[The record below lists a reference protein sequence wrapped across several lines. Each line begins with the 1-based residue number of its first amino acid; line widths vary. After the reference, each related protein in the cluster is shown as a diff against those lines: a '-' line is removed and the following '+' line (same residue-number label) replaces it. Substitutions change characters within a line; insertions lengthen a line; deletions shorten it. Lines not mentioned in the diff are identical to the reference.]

1 MFHRKHG
8 HIVSLASIAG
18 KTGLAG
24 AVDYCPSK
32 FAAVGLMEAIRQE
45 LSSVGSNGIQFT
57 TVCPSLITTG
67 MFEGVKFRLV
77 TIIINFH
84 SVKCTCTSIVRIIT
98 VKPVLSGNLL
108 LS

>member
-1 MFHRKHG
+1 MLKCKHG

-24 AVDYCPSK
+24 AVDYCSSK
-32 FAAVGLMEAIRQE
+32 FAAVGLMEALRQE
-45 LSSVGSNGIQFT
+45 LSSKGSTGIQLT

-77 TIIINFH
+77 MLSFS
-84 SVKCTCTSIVRIIT
+84 SVTCMYMYMYVYT
-98 VKPVLSGNLL
+98 
-108 LS
+108 

>member
-1 MFHRKHG
+1 MLHRKHG

-24 AVDYCPSK
+24 AVDYCSSK
-32 FAAVGLMEAIRQE
+32 FAAVGLMEALRQE
-45 LSSVGSNGIQFT
+45 LSTVGSTGIQFT

-77 TIIINFH
+77 TLSFS
-84 SVKCTCTSIVRIIT
+84 SVTCMYMYVYT
-98 VKPVLSGNLL
+98 
-108 LS
+108 